1 MKQTLKVDDSLD
13 VFAVHGVG
21 GILGTLVVAALA
33 SPQLGGVGYATGVT
47 MAGQALTQVIGVA
60 AVCAWSA
67 IATLLLIPVVR
78 RLTGLRASDDM
89 IDDGLDLASH
99 GERAYSP

>member
-1 MKQTLKVDDSLD
+1 
-13 VFAVHGVG
+13 
-21 GILGTLVVAALA
+21 
-33 SPQLGGVGYATGVT
+33 
-47 MAGQALTQVIGVA
+47 VA

-67 IATLLLIPVVR
+67 LATLILVAVVR
-78 RLTGLRASDDM
+78 RVTGLRASDDM